1 MKNTGL
7 KSWGMGYKSG
17 YFVTRYSL
25 LIAFLI
31 LVAGYWLLAT
41 PAEAQLAGK
50 ITKVE
55 GRVDI
60 LRAAAA
66 AAVPARVGDPVNVG
80 DILRTKSD
88 GKAEIAFIDNTT
100 MTVGPKSRL
109 GIEEYLY
116 KADEEKRSASLKL
129 YRGRTGFQIPKPV
142 YPAEGSKFEMK
153 TRTAVAG
160 VRGTEGILYTDGVER
175 VYVKEGV
182 IEFKNPLGSVT
193 VSKGEVGEVFAGRA
207 PVERPYSEREYQQQE
222 RQVTPA
228 PSGRAE
234 ASEASPAP
242 SERAEASEASP
253 ASSERAEASEA
264 SPAPSGGVDALPAEV
279 PPPLPAALPETPEI
293 VLQPLPPPD
302 LPNITDITLNK
313 VFTASAS
320 ILDGEIQWL
329 MPADS
334 PDEGTAAV
342 IQSGLVSG
350 NFNQTI
356 LEGGYYELDMSGSYA
371 WVAGRSVA
379 PSSNA
384 TDDQFHF
391 FYSGSA
397 DGKPFYGGSA
407 GDILRDPNNPDLV
420 HPDKLWSGENMG
432 WIEDGSKK
440 YWYIGGLSGSYT
452 NILYNNNHG
461 DRTGQSGTFT
471 AKADGFFWDGSRP
484 LWEAFD
490 KIIPT
495 LPSRPDFFVPITE
508 TALRTYDISGSG
520 TLNISGS
527 ETAGTTG
534 TISTSISGKGIEL
547 TPGSGLFDVNVTGN
561 GSLSSGSFSNLIEI
575 YGTINATTSITGAT
589 VYQMKIEGGIKT
601 LDSTTAI
608 VGAHIISSTTDAG
621 GVMVG
626 KMTATS
632 STSVTLDA
640 KAIGE
645 VQSGFLLP

>member
-7 KSWGMGYKSG
+7 RSWGMGYRSG

-31 LVAGYWLLAT
+31 LVTGYWLPAT
-41 PAEAQLAGK
+41 PAEAQVAGQIAGK

-60 LRAAAA
+60 LRAGAA
-66 AAVPARVGDPVNVG
+66 AAVPVKMGDAVNVG

-88 GKAEIAFIDNTT
+88 GKAEITFIDNTA
-100 MTVGPKSRL
+100 MTVGPRSRL
-109 GIEEYLY
+109 GIDEYLY
-116 KADEEKRSASLKL
+116 KPDEQQRSASLKI

-153 TRTAVAG
+153 TKTAVAG
-160 VRGTEGILYTDGVER
+160 VRGTEGIIHTDGVER
-175 VYVKEGV
+175 VYVKDGV
-182 IEFKNPLGSVT
+182 IEFKNPLGSVI

-228 PSGRAE
+228 PPGRAE
-234 ASEASPAP
+234 APEA
-242 SERAEASEASP
+242 
-253 ASSERAEASEA
+253 
-264 SPAPSGGVDALPAEV
+264 
-279 PPPLPAALPETPEI
+279 PPPPPAAPPKPPEI
-293 VLQPLPPPD
+293 VLPPTPPQD
-302 LPNITDITLNK
+302 LPKIKDMTLNK
-313 VFTASAS
+313 VFAASAN
-320 ILDGEIQWL
+320 ILDGEIHWFK
-329 MPADS
+329 PIGS
-334 PDEGTAAV
+334 PNEGTAAV
-342 IQSGLVSG
+342 IQSGSVSG

-356 LEGGYYELDMSGSYA
+356 LEGGYYKLDTSGSYA
-371 WVAGRSVA
+371 WVAGRSVD

-384 TDDQFHF
+384 TDDWFHF

-397 DGKPFYGGSA
+397 DGKPFYGASV
-407 GDILRDPNNPDLV
+407 GDILRDPNNSSFV
-420 HPDKLWSGENMG
+420 HPNKLWSGGNIG
-432 WIEDGSKK
+432 WIEDGSNK

-452 NILYNNNHG
+452 NIFYNNNYG

-471 AKADGFFWDGSRP
+471 ATSDGLFWDGSKP
-484 LWEAFD
+484 LWEQFD

-495 LPSRPDFFVPITE
+495 LPSKPDFFVPITE

-527 ETAGTTG
+527 GTAG
-534 TISTSISGKGIEL
+534 TISTTISGKGIEL
-547 TPGSGLFDVNVTGN
+547 TPGSGLFDVNATGN
-561 GSLSSGSFSNLIEI
+561 WSLSSGSFSNLRDID
-575 YGTINATTSITGAT
+575 GTISATTSITGT
-589 VYQMKIEGGIKT
+589 TTYSMKIEGGIKT
-601 LDSTTAI
+601 LDSNTAI
-608 VGAHIISSTTDAG
+608 VGADVRKYGDTDPS
-621 GVMVG
+621 GVMIG

-632 STSVTLDA
+632 STSGTLDA

-645 VQSGFLLP
+645 VKSGFLLP